1 MTARRRGPFLA
12 LALGVLF
19 TGFVGC
25 ATYGEEGGGVRTWQV
40 EPEDRLFGRRPPHEK
55 IQVVTEQ
62 ETYVLEGAR
71 LEADSV
77 IGFREEGDRW
87 ERIALSVDAVRH
99 LEVKKLNVEL
109 TALAVGSSAALT
121 VLGLIVGQ

>member
-1 MTARRRGPFLA
+1 MIARRRAPFP
-12 LALGVLF
+12 VLVLSVLCA
-19 TGFVGC
+19 GSAGC

-40 EPEDRLFGRRPPHEK
+40 EPADRLFGHWPPHER
-55 IQVVTEQ
+55 IRVVTEQ

-77 IGFREEGDRW
+77 IGFREEDDRW
-87 ERIALSVDAVRH
+87 ERVALPVDEARV

-109 TALAVGSSAALT
+109 TALRVGGAAAIA
-121 VLGLIVGQ
+121 VLGLIAGQ

>member
-1 MTARRRGPFLA
+1 MERRTGLRGHSGSGSLYRPWSLA
-12 LALGVLF
+12 G
-19 TGFVGC
+19 
-25 ATYGEEGGGVRTWQV
+25 
-40 EPEDRLFGRRPPHEK
+40 H
-55 IQVVTEQ
+55 
-62 ETYVLEGAR
+62 VLEGAR